1 METKKLALKKS
12 IKFSILPTSDTEN
25 VFNVSGT
32 VTLSKVSD
40 AEQTINII
48 FKNGEAVIKTVDVII
63 PAGQTSQ
70 SYTAE
75 NLPVGSYTAYFSSL
89 NTEYSIVQDPQSVT
103 GAKGDA
109 VTVDITAK
117 KMASLKVSS
126 PDFAD
131 AGYEPKITSA
141 TGFSAGKYTV
151 TGNETANLGEA
162 GNVVYKVTKRQR

>member
-1 METKKLALKKS
+1 MIQAIAQRNEIALPQAPSGYEFKWESVSEFAKVSSDGTKVTLIRPAFGEQPIDAAIKLYVRESGNKEIGAEKS

-75 NLPVGSYTAYFSSL
+75 NLPVGSYTAIFL
-89 NTEYSIVQDPQSVT
+89 
-103 GAKGDA
+103 
-109 VTVDITAK
+109 
-117 KMASLKVSS
+117 
-126 PDFAD
+126 F
-131 AGYEPKITSA
+131 
-141 TGFSAGKYTV
+141 FKY
-151 TGNETANLGEA
+151 
-162 GNVVYKVTKRQR
+162 